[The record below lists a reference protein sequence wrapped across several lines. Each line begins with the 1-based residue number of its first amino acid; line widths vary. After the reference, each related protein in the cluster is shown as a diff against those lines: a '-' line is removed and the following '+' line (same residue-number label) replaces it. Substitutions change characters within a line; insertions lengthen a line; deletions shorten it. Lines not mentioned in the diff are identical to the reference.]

1 MLPPSRLLA
10 SVTIFKFSATKEE
23 VKTEMACFLAPM
35 ALAIVMTIVQVLTR
49 RSDLSH
55 KLKLTSLNAMLWGG
69 VVILAAEHV
78 FHGEITAF
86 APYLTAMSSPADTAV
101 MLSEIATIG
110 GSMTLAISF
119 TWIGMLAVTTMM
131 TKRVAFN
138 DQLSRLSKPL
148 TTRA

>member
-1 MLPPSRLLA
+1 
-10 SVTIFKFSATKEE
+10 
-23 VKTEMACFLAPM
+23 MACFLAPM
-35 ALAIVMTIVQVLTR
+35 TLAIILTIVQVLTR
-49 RSDLSH
+49 HSGLSH
-55 KLKLTSLNAMLWGG
+55 KLKLSAFNAMLWGG

-86 APYLTAMSSPADTAV
+86 APYLTVMSSPADIAV

-119 TWIGMLAVTTMM
+119 TWMGMLAVTTLM
-131 TKRVAFN
+131 TKKLAVKDA
-138 DQLSRLSKPL
+138 LSPLSKPL

>member
-1 MLPPSRLLA
+1 
-10 SVTIFKFSATKEE
+10 
-23 VKTEMACFLAPM
+23 MACFLAPM
-35 ALAIVMTIVQVLTR
+35 ALGIIMTIVQLLNR
-49 RSDLSH
+49 HSDLAH
-55 KLKLTSLNAMLWGG
+55 KLKLSALNAMLWGG

-86 APYLTAMSSPADTAV
+86 WPYLTAMSSPADTAV

-119 TWIGMLAVTTMM
+119 TWVGMLAVTTLM
-131 TKRVAFN
+131 TKRVAFK
-138 DQLSRLSKPL
+138 DQLSPLSKPL

>member
-1 MLPPSRLLA
+1 
-10 SVTIFKFSATKEE
+10 
-23 VKTEMACFLAPM
+23 MACFLAPM
-35 ALAIVMTIVQVLTR
+35 TLAIILSILQLATR
-49 RSDLSH
+49 HSDLSH
-55 KLKLTSLNAMLWGG
+55 KLKLSAFNAMLWGG

-110 GSMTLAISF
+110 GSMTLAISC
-119 TWIGMLAVTTMM
+119 TWAGMLAVSALM
-131 TKRVAFN
+131 TKRVAYK
-138 DQLSRLSKPL
+138 DQLSRLSKPI

>member
-1 MLPPSRLLA
+1 
-10 SVTIFKFSATKEE
+10 
-23 VKTEMACFLAPM
+23 MACFLAPM
-35 ALAIVMTIVQVLTR
+35 ALAIIMTVVQLITR
-49 RSDLSH
+49 RSELSH
-55 KLKLTSLNAMLWGG
+55 KLKLSALNAMLWGG

-101 MLSEIATIG
+101 MLSEIASIG

-119 TWIGMLAVTTMM
+119 TWMGMLAVTTLM
-131 TKRVAFN
+131 TKKVAIK
-138 DQLSRLSKPL
+138 DQLSPLSKPM